1 MRNVVAN
8 SLIRDRLPYRKVQE
22 RMAEDFQ
29 LKVSLGYIH
38 ACFYWAYRQVN
49 TEARR
54 RWAVEHFSG
63 VLCIDEVHD
72 SGRVILYATD
82 PLSHI
87 TVHFAINTVNDQEH
101 MDAFLEGL
109 AQRFRSWPTGRHG
122 CGCFKRRFMIVS
134 KSTDVVDL
142 TMARL
147 ARFRANGDVA
157 EMIT

>member
-1 MRNVVAN
+1 VRNVVAN

-22 RMAEDFQ
+22 RMAEYFQ

-38 ACFYWAYRQVN
+38 VCFYWAYRQVN

-72 SGRVILYATD
+72 SGWVILYATD

-101 MDAFLEGL
+101 VDACLEGI
-109 AQRFRSWPTGRHG
+109 AQRFNHGRQRHG
-122 CGCFKRRFMIVS
+122 CGCFRRRSMIVS

-147 ARFRANGDVA
+147 ARFLANGDIT
-157 EMIT
+157 EMMT